1 MSKATEHHT
10 TFPPASIARRR
21 LLGAIAV
28 APVVAAI
35 PALPSTLNPD
45 ADILAMGRDLTDVL
59 HQINTQE
66 EEIDIDSPMWQ
77 QREYLED
84 AIMASHPKTFA
95 GIAVMLRIVYDY
107 MVGRINTDGSPS
119 DDSEWTVKGLWAVIR
134 IAEGSAAI

>member
-59 HQINTQE
+59 HQINKE
-66 EEIDIDSPMWQ
+66 EDCDIDSPRWQ
-77 QREYLED
+77 RREYLED
-84 AIMASHPKTFA
+84 TILASHPTTFA

-107 MVGRINTDGSPS
+107 MVERTNRDGSPS
-119 DDSEWTVKGLWAVIR
+119 DDNEWTVKGLWTVIR